1 VTHSVRHSRKAF
13 RFLVECSASRAA
25 VVPEAMIGRTVVVSR
40 FTVGQRGVFRAAGH
54 RWSEGSIL
62 VVPLENPDGPPVGS
76 LSGGLAVNTP
86 AGSPE
91 IRVMLVDDHPV
102 MRVGLA
108 SVLSMSHGFSVVAQA
123 EDGLSAIDLYREHVP
138 DIVLLDVS
146 MERMDGIDTLRRLL
160 GDFPAARVLM
170 LTSSQAPEDMGM
182 AMKAGARGYLTRC
195 GDPHRARRG
204 RDRSPRFGHGSCG
217 WTAFSSRGGGAR
229 ARPPRL
235 LQRRD
240 RVAPRDLRADGP
252 GPRVGD
258 PGRAWRG

>member
-1 VTHSVRHSRKAF
+1 
-13 RFLVECSASRAA
+13 
-25 VVPEAMIGRTVVVSR
+25 
-40 FTVGQRGVFRAAGH
+40 
-54 RWSEGSIL
+54 

-108 SVLSMSHGFSVVAQA
+108 SVLSMSHGFSVIAQA

-182 AMKAGARGYLTRC
+182 AMKAGARGYLVKTIHHEALAAAIRTVHA
-195 GDPHRARRG
+195 GGVIDPPA
-204 RDRSPRFGHGSCG
+204 SVM
-217 WTAFSSRGGGAR
+217 GA
-229 ARPPRL
+229 
-235 LQRRD
+235 
-240 RVAPRDLRADGP
+240 ADGP
-252 GPRVGD
+252 LSAREVEVLGLVRQGYSNDEIGSLLGISERTARAHVSAILAKLGAADRAQAVALGFELRILRPSLRPRG
-258 PGRAWRG
+258 